1 MLRFFFF
8 RYWKFALTLAF
19 STQQTAPET
28 NVVAV
33 CGLGPKDAGKYN
45 GEMEE
50 KLRNKL
56 SQMQAG
62 AVGLVGLDATVTDP
76 PFNTQ
81 MKALE
86 GQVRIAVQNELA
98 LVLTLIPDPDKKELD
113 VYRAATLV
121 LDRVSFS
128 PLFYSNHQP
137 SNRKPQELI

>member
-1 MLRFFFF
+1 M
-8 RYWKFALTLAF
+8 
-19 STQQTAPET
+19 
-28 NVVAV
+28 
-33 CGLGPKDAGKYN
+33 
-45 GEMEE
+45 
-50 KLRNKL
+50 
-56 SQMQAG
+56 
-62 AVGLVGLDATVTDP
+62 GLDATVTDP

-128 PLFYSNHQP
+128 RLFYSNHQP
-137 SNRKPQELI
+137 SNRKPQEYNDFFYFALRFERRKTSGLSL